1 MPVGIVKGQYSP
13 SPASFNSL
21 IKLRMLL
28 RCCLIL
34 KHHDTETLFILYL
47 CPCLDLQLFPRVLRQ
62 TLVFMWNRALWEKFR
77 FLFFRRFLLML
88 AGLSFLGGNKRWVII
103 LVWSSEV
110 FVVFPNFIR
119 YLILSRRNRREETH
133 ILNFITNNYASFHLW
148 WNEKY
153 HQS

>member
-1 MPVGIVKGQYSP
+1 MSRLTTIPKGFEANSSLYVKQSTVGEIPISVFQE
-13 SPASFNSL
+13 
-21 IKLRMLL
+21 I
-28 RCCLIL
+28 
-34 KHHDTETLFILYL
+34 FI
-47 CPCLDLQLFPRVLRQ
+47 
-62 TLVFMWNRALWEKFR
+62 NAGRA
-77 FLFFRRFLLML
+77 FFS
-88 AGLSFLGGNKRWVII
+88 GGGNKRWVII

-119 YLILSRRNRREETH
+119 SLILSRRNRREETH